1 MSGYRPGEAAAQLG
15 IAAPTLRRWSV
26 QFVDYLDAGASAAIA
41 QDGGGVERR
50 YSDRDIALL
59 RRVSGLLARG
69 LTYEQARRQLVETK
83 NQEPRTAL
91 TQVPDAGM
99 VLVELAS
106 TQRETIAAQKETIGY
121 LKAELERVRAEQ
133 ERQRLHYLGIIRK
146 LIERLQG

>member
-26 QFVDYLDAGASAAIA
+26 QFADYLDAGASAAIA

-69 LTYEQARRQLVETK
+69 LTYEQVRRQIGE
-83 NQEPRTAL
+83 QEPGATLAPA
-91 TQVPDAGM
+91 PDASM

-106 TQRETIAAQKETIGY
+106 AQRETIAAQRETIGY

>member
-26 QFVDYLDAGASAAIA
+26 QFADHLDAGASAAIA

-69 LTYEQARRQLVETK
+69 LTYEQVRRQLGE
-83 NQEPRTAL
+83 QEPEPSTAL
-91 TQVPDAGM
+91 AQIPDAGM

-106 TQRETIAAQKETIGY
+106 AQRETIAAQRETIGY

-146 LIERLQG
+146 LMERLQG